1 MEEAASQLEQAF
13 ALFDQG
19 KLQQARAQYHA
30 LKSHLSSLTM
40 DQQRA
45 LFMGLTYVE
54 SADGQFDLALS
65 FAKRLLDIAEGFVHT
80 HTALHQMAMVY
91 RMLGE
96 YRLALELLIKERQL
110 IAEHGND
117 ALLLAVNGYE
127 TGYIALLEGK
137 LELARI
143 RLLKAL
149 ANAQS
154 AGDAMTLG
162 CVYRALG
169 QATDAQDKPR
179 EAAQL
184 YRQSQ
189 LAFQEAGD
197 ELAMKEVTSLLNALK
212 P

>member
-1 MEEAASQLEQAF
+1 MDKTATQLEQAF

-19 KLQQARAQYHA
+19 KLQQAREQYQA
-30 LKSHLSSLTM
+30 LEGRLSSLSI

-45 LFMGLTYVE
+45 VFMGLTYVE
-54 SADGQFDLALS
+54 SADGQFDRALS
-65 FAKRLLDIAEGFVHT
+65 FAKRLLNMAEGFVHT
-80 HTALHQMAMVY
+80 HTALHQLAMVY
-91 RMLGE
+91 RMQGDFP
-96 YRLALELLIKERQL
+96 LALELLSKERQL

-127 TGYIALLEGK
+127 TGYIALLLGK
-137 LELARI
+137 LELART
-143 RLLKAL
+143 RLLQAL
-149 ANAQS
+149 ENAQS

-169 QATDAQDKPR
+169 QAASAQDKPR

-184 YRQSQ
+184 YRQSL
-189 LAFQEAGD
+189 LAFQDTGD
-197 ELAMKEVTSLLNALK
+197 EMAMKEVTSLLHALN